1 MRAFTDAERLRLI
14 SMHKHRAG
22 ARGLERVDVN
32 AIGFALNRRPEEVAV
47 EILWLRMVGVLPFP
61 SARKNDD
68 HVPRPGRPFHRLS
81 AKSHGVKSYPT
92 VC

>member
-22 ARGLERVDVN
+22 ARGLERVDVI

-47 EILWLRMVGVLPFP
+47 EILRLRMVGRLPFP
-61 SARKNDD
+61 SARKNNN
-68 HVPRPGRPFHRLS
+68 HAPRLGRPLNRLS
-81 AKSHGVKSYPT
+81 AKSEGVKSYPT
-92 VC
+92 LC